1 MMLKDT
7 VEMMCSEDYKE
18 RFRAEY
24 YQLKE
29 RYERLRAFNI
39 KIEAAKWADCSDEKL
54 DIEMPKH
61 DCPDQLL
68 REQEEAMSEYLK
80 VLEIRAVLEGIVL

>member
-1 MMLKDT
+1 MTLKDT
-7 VEMMCSEDYKE
+7 CEMMCSEDYKE

-39 KIEAAKWADCSDEKL
+39 KIEAAKWASCSDERL
-54 DIEMPKH
+54 DIETPKH

>member
-61 DCPDQLL
+61 DCPDRLL
-68 REQEEAMSEYLK
+68 SEQEEAMSEYLK
-80 VLEIRAVLEGIVL
+80 VLEIRAVIEGVVL